1 MGEVRVEILSEL
13 PRQRLAREIFD
24 LVWPVDEGTQ
34 ITPNLLQ
41 AMVHSGAYLSGAFIG
56 KECVGAAFAF
66 PSKGSDDHLHLHSHM
81 AGVLDAYRDRNI
93 GYALKIHQRD
103 WAIANGYDL
112 ITWTFDPLVSRNA
125 NLNLTKLGVEIP
137 YYYRDFYG
145 QMPDVLNAGDA
156 SDRAMAHWHINSART
171 KSALAGATYAQS
183 DAPLLL
189 AEINGAPVAQV
200 VTSQAREVRV
210 ALPRN
215 ITELRSQNMELARNW
230 RQHVRG
236 ALESRMASGWKITGF
251 TQDHCYVLEEKD
263 AHS

>member
-24 LVWPVDEGTQ
+24 LVWPGDEGTQ

-56 KECVGAAFAF
+56 DDCVGAAFAF

-81 AGVLDAYRDRNI
+81 AGVIDAYRNRNI

-103 WAIANGYDL
+103 WAMAHGYDL

-137 YYYRDFYG
+137 YYYPDFYG
-145 QMPDVLNAGDA
+145 QMPDAVNAGDA
-156 SDRAMAHWHINSART
+156 SDRVMAYWHLNSVRT
-171 KSALAGATYAQS
+171 KSALAGAKYAHS
-183 DAPLLL
+183 NAPLLL
-189 AEINGAPVAQV
+189 AEINGDPVAQEV
-200 VTSQAREVRV
+200 NSEAKEVRV
-210 ALPRN
+210 ALPGN
-215 ITELRSQNMELARNW
+215 ITQLRSQNMELARKW

-251 TQDHCYVLEEKD
+251 TQDHCYVLEENN

>member
-1 MGEVRVEILSEL
+1 MGEVRVEILAEL

-24 LVWPVDEGTQ
+24 LVWPGDEGSQ

-56 KECVGAAFAF
+56 DDCVGAAFGF

-81 AGVLDAYRDRNI
+81 AGVLAAYRDRNI

-103 WAIANGYDL
+103 WAIENGYDL

-145 QMPDVLNAGDA
+145 QMPDAVNAGDA
-156 SDRAMAHWHINSART
+156 SDRAMAYWHLNSART
-171 KSALAGATYAQS
+171 KSALTGATHAQS
-183 DAPLLL
+183 NAPLLL
-189 AEINGAPVAQV
+189 AEVNGAPMAQE
-200 VTSQAREVRV
+200 VTSEAKEVRV

-236 ALESRMASGWKITGF
+236 ALEPRMASGWKITGF
-251 TQDHCYVLEEKD
+251 TQDHCYVLEE
-263 AHS
+263 

>member
-56 KECVGAAFAF
+56 DDCVGAAFAF

-93 GYALKIHQRD
+93 GYVLKVHQRD

-125 NLNLTKLGVEIP
+125 NFNLTKLGVEIP
-137 YYYRDFYG
+137 YYFRDFYG
-145 QMPDVLNAGDA
+145 QMPDAVNAGDA
-156 SDRAMAHWHINSART
+156 SDRAMAYWHLNSART
-171 KSALAGATYAQS
+171 KSALTGAANAKS

-189 AEINGAPVAQV
+189 AEIHGAPVAQV
-200 VTSQAREVRV
+200 VTSEAKEVRV
-210 ALPRN
+210 ALPGN
-215 ITELRSQNMELARNW
+215 ITELRSQNIELARNW

-236 ALESRMASGWKITGF
+236 ALEPRMASGWKITGF